1 MFHPIDDCE
10 HPLLY
15 LPGTGKASQE
25 TAISGSFHQNL
36 ADVCNSVCVWWLIVG
51 WTPRWG
57 SLWMVHSFILALNFV
72 SFRTLKLPSTLTSWN
87 SFFKRIHLS
96 MRKDVLSDK
105 VVFEGKLKQLSQKY
119 KNKGWT

>member
-1 MFHPIDDCE
+1 VFHPIDDCE